1 MKENKTAGSAVK
13 NLPGIEVRGNSI
25 RVLFTTADG
34 LRHRKTYVVEGI
46 QLAPTGANR
55 KAASELAMKIK
66 AEIRLG
72 VFNMATHFPH
82 DAEVLA
88 AKAEAEAKIRT
99 VAKQLDHWRA
109 TLQVEPSTLKGFDSA
124 IRFWK
129 KAPAQPPGAGETWGD
144 MPRLGDLK
152 IDSLLLSHLKAA
164 VMSKA
169 HRRAKTVNNYLNVF
183 KLALDAAV
191 DDKLIA
197 DYPPTAKVWREKDQ
211 TDDPDAFDLEEMS
224 AIVGEFQRG
233 HPGQVANFCEFW
245 FLTGLRTSEI
255 QGLRWPS
262 VDFRKGLI
270 RIHEV
275 QVRGEHKATTKT
287 KKARLVK
294 LTRRA
299 VEILLAQ
306 KKHTFLAGEHVF
318 HDPRFNTCWGDE
330 LPFRR
335 TYWTPILKRL
345 GIRYRR
351 PYQMRHTNAS
361 MRLTSGQKVG
371 YAAEQMGHSVETF
384 VQHYAK
390 WVHGLHNQAED
401 DKLEALL
408 TSAPAPQGGAL
419 HGFIAGVAVG
429 AK

>member
-1 MKENKTAGSAVK
+1 MGKGTSVK
-13 NLPGIEVRGNSI
+13 NFPGVETRDTSI
-25 RVLFTTADG
+25 RISFT
-34 LRHRKTYVVEGI
+34 LRSGARVKKTYKVNGATM
-46 QLAPTGANR
+46 APTGPNI
-55 KAASELAMKIK
+55 KAAAALVKDIK
-66 AEIRLG
+66 AEIELG
-72 VFNMATHFPH
+72 VFDMAKHFPD
-82 DAEVLA
+82 DATVLA
-88 AKAEAEAKIRT
+88 AAAEAAARTRT
-99 VAKQLDHWRA
+99 VGQQLDHWRA
-109 TLQVEPSTLKGFDSA
+109 TLQVEPSTMKGFDSA

-129 KAPAQPPGAGETWGD
+129 KAPAQPPGADESWGD
-144 MPRLGDLK
+144 MPRVGDLK
-152 IDSLLLSHLKAA
+152 IDSLLLSHLRAA

-191 DDKLIA
+191 DDKLIE

-211 TDDPDAFDLEEMS
+211 TDDPDAFDLEEMNS
-224 AIVGEFQRG
+224 IVREFQRS
-233 HPGQVANFCEFW
+233 HPGQVAHFTEFW

-262 VDFRKGLI
+262 VDFRKGLV

-275 QVRGEHKATTKT
+275 QVRGEYKATTKT

-294 LTRRA
+294 LTKRA

-335 TYWTPILKRL
+335 TYWTPLLKKL

-361 MRLTSGQKVG
+361 MRLTAGQKVG

-390 WVHGLHNQAED
+390 WVNGLHNQVED
-401 DKLEALL
+401 DKLESLL
-408 TSAPAPQGGAL
+408 TSVPAPQDGAL
-419 HGFIAGVAVG
+419 PGFIPGVATAV
-429 AK
+429 K